1 MNLGQRNKI
10 KVEAGTA
17 SMTDLVFLLLIFF
30 IIISLTASNNHTP
43 VDLPKPSEN
52 LSPVQDPVT
61 TTIIITEENKYFLS
75 QTEKPEDAR
84 DFEEFLQE
92 TTPHRDFDLI
102 KDKIAKEVNDSG
114 KLKLK
119 IAGHKK
125 ADYEAVFQ
133 ILALAQANGW
143 EPVLAYQK

>member
-1 MNLGQRNKI
+1 MNLGTRNKI
-10 KVEAGTA
+10 KIEAGTA

-52 LSPVQDPVT
+52 LNNVQDPVNT
-61 TTIIITEENKYFLS
+61 TVVITEDNKYFIS
-75 QTEKPEDAR
+75 PMEKIENAR
-84 DFEEFLQE
+84 DFDQ
-92 TTPHRDFDLI
+92 I
-102 KDKIAKEVNDSG
+102 KDKIAAEVEKSG

-119 IAGHKK
+119 IAGHKNAK
-125 ADYEAVFQ
+125 YEAVFQ
-133 ILALAQANGW
+133 MLALAQANGW

>member
-43 VDLPKPSEN
+43 VDLPKPAEN

-84 DFEEFLQE
+84 DF
-92 TTPHRDFDLI
+92 DLI
-102 KDKIAKEVNDSG
+102 KEKIAKEVNDSG

>member
-1 MNLGQRNKI
+1 MNLGPRNKI
-10 KVEAGTA
+10 KIEAGSA

-84 DFEEFLQE
+84 DF
-92 TTPHRDFDLI
+92 DLI
-102 KDKIAKEVNDSG
+102 KEKISKEVNDSG

>member
-84 DFEEFLQE
+84 DF
-92 TTPHRDFDLI
+92 DLI

>member
-75 QTEKPEDAR
+75 QTEKLEDA
-84 DFEEFLQE
+84 
-92 TTPHRDFDLI
+92 RDFDLI
-102 KDKIAKEVNDSG
+102 KEKISKEVNDSG

>member
-1 MNLGQRNKI
+1 MNLGTRNKI
-10 KVEAGTA
+10 KIEAGSA

-52 LSPVQDPVT
+52 PSSVQDPVT
-61 TTIIITEENKYFLS
+61 TTIVITEENKYFLS
-75 QTEKPEDAR
+75 QTEKLEDA
-84 DFEEFLQE
+84 
-92 TTPHRDFDLI
+92 RDFDLI
-102 KDKIAKEVNDSG
+102 KDKISKEVNDSG

-133 ILALAQANGW
+133 ILALSQANGW